1 MTKSKVVIQKI
12 ISPDGRV
19 IAEAKSVASTSNE
32 DEGTVNQ
39 TVVVR
44 VSQDGR
50 SCSSS
55 SSSSSTTVR
64 S

>member
-12 ISPDGRV
+12 ISPDGQV
-19 IAEAKSVASTSNE
+19 IAEAKSVTSTSSE
-32 DEGTVNQ
+32 DEGTVHQ

-44 VSQDGR
+44 VSQDGN

-55 SSSSSTTVR
+55 SSSSSTTV
-64 S
+64 SQ